1 MKTDGIAAVEQG
13 ELLCYRIFDI
23 ANEINLAAAQK
34 RLQADARRLR
44 LSRENSQ
51 YLQLPDPPVTVELGR
66 HGLELPTGTRQVDAV
81 GRIFT
86 HGAASIILRVPVDAG
101 TPFEA
106 LVPFAD
112 ALYDSAE
119 VDALAAKLMDRL
131 REDIKDACESPHL
144 WEQTESY
151 TVTYVQRFSG
161 AVDLQA
167 LSHSEVL
174 ARLLVGEREPLSSP
188 ERESITSTRFSY
200 RGDDLVVVDWNAA
213 FVVEPSG
220 SRDIPDIL
228 EISNAQL
235 LEFRYYDDLL
245 ERELQGTYDVLQAE
259 RNPSRARVF
268 RSPYSQLSKR
278 LLTTVL
284 ETNEFVERVENSLKV
299 IADFYLA
306 KVYEASVRRL
316 RVHTWKESVT
326 RKQQLL
332 AQTYQLLRGEVDTTR
347 ALSLEAAVVVLIV
360 LELVFALLPGHR

>member
-1 MKTDGIAAVEQG
+1 MNPESIPAVEAA

-23 ANEINLAAAQK
+23 ANEIDLVAVQR
-34 RLQADARRLR
+34 RLQADARRLK

-66 HGLELPTGTRQVDAV
+66 HGLELPGGTRQVEAV

-86 HGAASIILRVPVDAG
+86 HGAASIILRVPVEAG

-112 ALYDSAE
+112 GLYDSPG
-119 VDALAAKLMDRL
+119 VDALAAQLMARL
-131 REDIKDACESPHL
+131 REDIRDACESPHL

-151 TVTYVQRFSG
+151 TVTYVQRFAG
-161 AVDLQA
+161 PVDLQA
-167 LSHSEVL
+167 LSQSEVL
-174 ARLLVGEREPLSSP
+174 ARLLVGEPEPLSAP
-188 ERESITSTRFSY
+188 ERESVTSTRFSY

-228 EISNAQL
+228 EIGNAQL
-235 LEFRYYDDLL
+235 LEFRFYDDLL
-245 ERELQGTYDVLQAE
+245 ERELQLTYDTLQAE
-259 RNPSRARVF
+259 RNQGRTRVF
-268 RSPYSQLSKR
+268 RSPYSRLSKR

-306 KVYEASVRRL
+306 KVFEGSVRRL
-316 RVHTWKESVT
+316 RVHAWKESVT

-332 AQTYQLLRGEVDTTR
+332 NQTYQLLRGEVDTTR
-347 ALSLEAAVVVLIV
+347 ALSLEAAVVILIV